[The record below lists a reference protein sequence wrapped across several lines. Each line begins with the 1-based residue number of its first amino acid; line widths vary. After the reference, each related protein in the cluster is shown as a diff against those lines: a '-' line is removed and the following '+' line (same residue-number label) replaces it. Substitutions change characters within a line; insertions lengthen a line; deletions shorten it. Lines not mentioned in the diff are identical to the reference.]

1 MITTVDFTYC
11 LISQGSQYL
20 CHSIDTV
27 PIGHVNSSFG
37 HESHEKSFLKK
48 SGHPVSYS
56 FPGIA
61 IDYCLSVE
69 CLCVGP
75 QAYLKNPNVYN

>member
-37 HESHEKSFLKK
+37 HEKVMENHFCKRVVTLTSTQLIES
-48 SGHPVSYS
+48 V
-56 FPGIA
+56 
-61 IDYCLSVE
+61 IDVEMSWSVTE
-69 CLCVGP
+69 IH
-75 QAYLKNPNVYN
+75 